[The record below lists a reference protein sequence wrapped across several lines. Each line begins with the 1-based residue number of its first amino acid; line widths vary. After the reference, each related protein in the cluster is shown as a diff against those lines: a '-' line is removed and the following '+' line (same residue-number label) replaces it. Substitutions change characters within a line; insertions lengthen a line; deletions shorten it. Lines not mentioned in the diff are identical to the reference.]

1 MIPKKYWL
9 EVIGQDESGKKRH
22 YLVYSGRISTTM
34 DFFDSLSCGI
44 QPLKIESG
52 EWSTLLYAPMDGSQS
67 NAVWFEKPTEPYFKD
82 GWPEWE
88 VIGGGGSA

>member
-9 EVIGQDESGKKRH
+9 EVIGKDGSGERRH
-22 YLVYSGRISTTM
+22 YLVYSGRIVMSI
-34 DFFDSLSCGI
+34 FDSLGWGI
-44 QPLKIESG
+44 QPLEIKSG

-88 VIGGGGSA
+88 VIGGEGSA